1 MEERTSF
8 PFQAC
13 VFGVAPEHFT
23 SCINM
28 QSNVAELPLSDKA
41 WAWFES
47 NKKQAIYGAVLLAAV
62 GLIVW
67 FILWQRDEKQ
77 IAAGDALSNVAAGQF
92 DGALARSGT
101 AEAYLKVAGQ
111 YPNSQAGA
119 RALLMAAGS
128 FFTEAKYAEA
138 QAQFERFTREYP
150 SSPLM
155 GAALLGIASC
165 LEAEAKTDQAVT
177 AYKEL
182 ITRHPTATVI
192 PQAKFALAA
201 LYEAQNKPEQAHE
214 LYEEVARA
222 APFASF
228 GNEAGLRV
236 EELEAKYPNLVAP
249 TALPTP
255 FTPTNAAPVR
265 LDKK

>member
-1 MEERTSF
+1 MKFKLAFLGMHRNISS
-8 PFQAC
+8 P
-13 VFGVAPEHFT
+13 VL
-23 SCINM
+23 NM
-28 QSNVAELPLSDKA
+28 QSNVAELPLSHKA

-67 FILWQRDEKQ
+67 FALWQRDEKQ
-77 IAAGDALSNVAAGQF
+77 IAAGDALSDVAAGQF
-92 DGALARSGT
+92 DSTVARSGA

-119 RALLMAAGS
+119 RALLMAAAS
-128 FFTEAKYAEA
+128 FFTDGKYTEA

-150 SSPLM
+150 GSPLM
-155 GAALLGIASC
+155 GEALLGVASC
-165 LEAEAKTDQAVT
+165 LEAEGKTDQAVT

-182 ITRHPTATVI
+182 ITRHPSETVI
-192 PQAKFALAA
+192 PQAKFALAS
-201 LYEAQNKPEQAHE
+201 LYETQSKPEQARE

-236 EELEAKYPNLVAP
+236 EELEVKYPNLTAPVAP
-249 TALPTP
+249 PTNVA
-255 FTPTNAAPVR
+255 TPTNTAPIR
-265 LDKK
+265 LEKK